1 MESTLTAVCVR
12 GWGDG
17 GTYQKKTRKEKKRL
31 DMDNSVVIGEE
42 VEEGKGRISGVGCGL
57 GWE

>member
-1 MESTLTAVCVR
+1 M
-12 GWGDG
+12 
-17 GTYQKKTRKEKKRL
+17 
-31 DMDNSVVIGEE
+31 DMDKSVVIGEE